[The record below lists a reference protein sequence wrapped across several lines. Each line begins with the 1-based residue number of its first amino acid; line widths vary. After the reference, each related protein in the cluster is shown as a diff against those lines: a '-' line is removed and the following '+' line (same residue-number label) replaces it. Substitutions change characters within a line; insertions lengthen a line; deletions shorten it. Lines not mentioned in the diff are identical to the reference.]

1 MSFKTDMEKTAR
13 GTCGDFVGNHPIL
26 RTFWAKYPV
35 NLTEDGKRR
44 VENGEARLDK
54 RDFR

>member
-13 GTCGDFVGNHPIL
+13 GTCGDFVGNHSIL

-35 NLTEDGKRR
+35 IFTEDCKKRVEDGKFM
-44 VENGEARLDK
+44 LDK
-54 RDFR
+54 IYLR